1 MKCPYC
7 SDPESK
13 VIDSRDVDDAV
24 RRRRECLRC
33 GIRFTTYERVE
44 FAGLQVVKK
53 DGRREDFDR
62 RKLAIGI
69 RKACEK
75 RPLPVGAVDKV
86 VDDVETEL
94 HKLGKAEVPSN
105 LIGERIMEYLRQLD
119 DIAYIRFASAYRP
132 FQDINSL
139 REELDAL
146 ASHRER
152 GNLADIQ
159 LPLFPADNSDAALPI
174 RRTRRD

>member
-13 VIDSRDVDDAV
+13 VIDSRDVDGAV

-33 GIRFTTYERVE
+33 GLRFTTYERVE
-44 FAGLQVVKK
+44 LAGLQVVKK

-62 RKLAIGI
+62 RKLAVGI

-75 RPLPVGAVDKV
+75 RPLPNGAVDRV
-86 VDDVETEL
+86 VDEVEAEL
-94 HKLGKAEVPSN
+94 HKLGRAEVPSG
-105 LIGERIMEYLRQLD
+105 LIGERVMECLRQLD

-132 FQDINSL
+132 FRDVDSL
-139 REELDAL
+139 RQELDVL
-146 ASHRER
+146 TSHRQPAKPSE
-152 GNLADIQ
+152 AQ
-159 LPLFPADNSDAALPI
+159 LPLFPSDSSAAALPA
-174 RRTRRD
+174 RRARRG